1 MLRLGLV
8 LMLVGLVALAQA
20 TQLDEDSFV
29 PKIDLL
35 TTRFVHPGIDF
46 LPSFQIGASVV
57 FTRPLDD
64 LHIKLGG
71 GGISQLSSIAT
82 PQQEVVQATNYNW
95 QQNNGGYRTSL
106 SSLFRIKFK
115 EEIDIAVRPHAII
128 IDGAHFKVTFLP
140 HSALIEGEYLKVVL
154 QPHSTLIMWSKAF

>member
-1 MLRLGLV
+1 MLRLGLG
-8 LMLVGLVALAQA
+8 LMLVGLVASAQA
-20 TQLDEDSFV
+20 TQPDEVFFV

-35 TTRFVHPGIDF
+35 TTRFAHPGIGF
-46 LPSFQIGASVV
+46 LPFFQIGASVV

-64 LHIKLGG
+64 LPTKLED
-71 GGISQLSSIAT
+71 GGISQLSSITT
-82 PQQEVVQATNYNW
+82 PRQEIVQATNSNW
-95 QQNNGGYRTSL
+95 QQNDGGYRTSL
-106 SSLFRIKFK
+106 SSLFRIKFN